1 MKILPQ
7 CIALLLLVGCRS
19 PHILTSSEM
28 QQHLHTQG
36 VDSFVYDC
44 PTPAIAN
51 LRVESSTVESLFF
64 VHDLKLTSLDISSTC
79 ITDVSPLSGH
89 RLLSISF
96 DTQLVTNGISAVR
109 HMRTLQKINGRRPAE
124 TQSAFWL
131 RPSHSPFFGQTSS
144 PSGRAPPRD
153 PWAA

>member
-1 MKILPQ
+1 
-7 CIALLLLVGCRS
+7 
-19 PHILTSSEM
+19 M

-124 TQSAFWL
+124 FWQRYDEGHFNPKQDEGVPWPKHGYIETFKISQS
-131 RPSHSPFFGQTSS
+131 PQTEESNKS
-144 PSGRAPPRD
+144 IQAIPEGAPD
-153 PWAA
+153 